1 MSPSFIDFAM
11 NSLSPIQIKNQKS
24 KIAMAARKAP
34 DLGNY
39 FSSAKQSMHLSE
51 AETEIQELKAE
62 IEELRKSGSTELESQ
77 LTALREQLESAN
89 GILSISLD
97 QVQPNP
103 DQPRQTF
110 LPESIESMSRS
121 LASDGQLQPIILIQR
136 GELVIFD
143 GERRWRS
150 AKTLGWPTLQAVI
163 IPEPASL
170 HRKALLTS
178 LHREDLNPLDKAEAI
193 VRELSSNT
201 GLEAAIIPRTL
212 STAVRRLNAQKRMN
226 SVSELVTAMPQKQQ
240 QGLTALGLD
249 EEELAVLGR
258 LLDLQ
263 LNPASI
269 NANIF
274 PMLSLADDLK
284 TAMRKLG
291 LKGVHATALSKLSAK
306 NLGLSES
313 EAQSIRV
320 NATTEVI
327 AEKLSAVQTRRLVQ
341 EIISSTLNS
350 PEVVR
355 QFKQVK
361 LATGNLKKLSPE
373 MLEQAEVDQLV
384 ELQDVLRQK
393 LAEIEA
399 VLKQSAI
406 G

>member
-1 MSPSFIDFAM
+1 
-11 NSLSPIQIKNQKS
+11 
-24 KIAMAARKAP
+24 
-34 DLGNY
+34 
-39 FSSAKQSMHLSE
+39 
-51 AETEIQELKAE
+51 
-62 IEELRKSGSTELESQ
+62 
-77 LTALREQLESAN
+77 
-89 GILSISLD
+89 
-97 QVQPNP
+97 
-103 DQPRQTF
+103 
-110 LPESIESMSRS
+110 
-121 LASDGQLQPIILIQR
+121 
-136 GELVIFD
+136 
-143 GERRWRS
+143 
-150 AKTLGWPTLQAVI
+150 
-163 IPEPASL
+163 
-170 HRKALLTS
+170 
-178 LHREDLNPLDKAEAI
+178 
-193 VRELSSNT
+193 LSSNT

-226 SVSELVTAMPQKQQ
+226 SVSELVTAMPEKQQ
-240 QGLTALGLD
+240 QGLTALGLY

-269 NANIF
+269 DANIF

-313 EAQSIRV
+313 EAQSIRF
-320 NATTEVI
+320 NATTQVI

-341 EIISSTLNS
+341 EVISSTLNS

-361 LATGNLKKLSPE
+361 QATGNLKKLSPE

>member
-1 MSPSFIDFAM
+1 
-11 NSLSPIQIKNQKS
+11 
-24 KIAMAARKAP
+24 MAARKAP
-34 DLGNY
+34 DIGNY

-89 GILSISLD
+89 GILSISID

-226 SVSELVTAMPQKQQ
+226 SVSELVTAMPDKQQ
-240 QGLTALGLD
+240 QGLTALDLD

-269 NANIF
+269 DANIF

-320 NATTEVI
+320 NATTQVI

-361 LATGNLKKLSPE
+361 QATGNLKKLSPE

-406 G
+406 AKNSP

>member
-1 MSPSFIDFAM
+1 
-11 NSLSPIQIKNQKS
+11 
-24 KIAMAARKAP
+24 
-34 DLGNY
+34 
-39 FSSAKQSMHLSE
+39 
-51 AETEIQELKAE
+51 
-62 IEELRKSGSTELESQ
+62 
-77 LTALREQLESAN
+77 
-89 GILSISLD
+89 
-97 QVQPNP
+97 
-103 DQPRQTF
+103 
-110 LPESIESMSRS
+110 
-121 LASDGQLQPIILIQR
+121 
-136 GELVIFD
+136 
-143 GERRWRS
+143 
-150 AKTLGWPTLQAVI
+150 
-163 IPEPASL
+163 
-170 HRKALLTS
+170 
-178 LHREDLNPLDKAEAI
+178 
-193 VRELSSNT
+193 LSSNT

-226 SVSELVTAMPQKQQ
+226 SVSELVTAMPDKQQ
-240 QGLTALGLD
+240 QGLTALDLD

-269 NANIF
+269 DANIF

-320 NATTEVI
+320 NATTQVI
-327 AEKLSAVQTRRLVQ
+327 ADKLSAVQTRRLVQ

-384 ELQDVLRQK
+384 ELQEVLRQK

-406 G
+406 AKNSP